1 MEQKG
6 FDFTKT
12 EDPSTGSGRTEFLT
26 AHGESLAPAHGEPVE
41 PCPKIFSISELTK
54 QIRSLLET
62 SYAEVWVAGE
72 ISNFKAHTNGHFYF
86 TLKDDKAQINAVMFR
101 GSNSRLAFRPEDG
114 MKVVCHGR
122 LTVYEARGQYQIVV
136 DHIEPKGI
144 GALQMAFE
152 QLKKKLGK
160 EGLFEAARKRPL
172 PFLPKKIGVVTSPT
186 GAAIRDILNILR
198 RRHPGVA
205 VLLVPV
211 KVQGDGAK
219 EEIAEAIGLLNARED
234 IDVMI
239 VGRGGGSIEDLWAFN
254 EEIVARAIFSS
265 KIPVISA
272 VGHEIDFTIAD
283 FTADV
288 RAPTPSAAAELVVPR
303 KQDLEA
309 SLQNMRERLMQA
321 VSKDFPQWMMR
332 VDQLTERLGR
342 GLQVGLGKREET
354 MKRLMSNLDHLSP
367 LHILGKG
374 YSLVQKA
381 GSAMPVKKA
390 TALNK
395 GDDLQI
401 TFSEG
406 KCLAKVV

>member
-1 MEQKG
+1 KRDQG
-6 FDFTKT
+6 QGTVD
-12 EDPSTGSGRTEFLT
+12 
-26 AHGESLAPAHGEPVE
+26 HGPEETIS
-41 PCPKIFSISELTK
+41 PKIFSVGELTR

-62 SYAEVWVAGE
+62 SYAEVWITGE

-86 TLKDDKAQINAVMFR
+86 TLKDDKSQINAVMFR
-101 GSNSRLAFRPEDG
+101 GSNSRLAFKPEDG
-114 MKVVCHGR
+114 MEALCHGKV
-122 LTVYEARGQYQIVV
+122 TVYEVRGQYQIVV

-160 EGLFEAARKRPL
+160 EGLFDAARKRTL

-198 RRHPGVA
+198 RRFPEAG

-219 EEIAEAIGLLNARED
+219 EEIAEAIRLLNQQGD
-234 IDVMI
+234 VDVMI

-254 EEIVARAIFSS
+254 EEVVARAIFASN
-265 KIPVISA
+265 IPVISA
-272 VGHEIDFTIAD
+272 VGHEVDFTIAD
-283 FTADV
+283 FTADM
-288 RAPTPSAAAELVVPR
+288 RAPTPSAAAELVIPR

-309 SLQNMRERLMQA
+309 SLQNMRERLNQA

-332 VDQLTERLGR
+332 VDQLTEGLGR
-342 GLQVGLGKREET
+342 GLQVGLEKRGDYL
-354 MKRLMSNLDHLSP
+354 KRLMSNLDHLSP

-374 YSLVQKA
+374 YSLVQKV

-390 TALNK
+390 SALKK